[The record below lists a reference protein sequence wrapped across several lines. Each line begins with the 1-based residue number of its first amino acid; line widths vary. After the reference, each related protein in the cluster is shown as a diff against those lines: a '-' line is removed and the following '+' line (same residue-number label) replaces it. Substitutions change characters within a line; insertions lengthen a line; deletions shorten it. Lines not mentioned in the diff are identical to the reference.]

1 MHKKVMKKER
11 IYFTNI
17 VHNNSINQYSE
28 SNDNGRYWKSHH
40 IRCKNSAVKIFQG
53 VEVDNNNGLIYET
66 LSKDN
71 RTVNMAGT
79 DL

>member
-1 MHKKVMKKER
+1 MKKER

-17 VHNNSINQYSE
+17 VHNSINQYSE
-28 SNDNGRYWKSHH
+28 SDGNGRYWKSHH
-40 IRCKNSAVKIFQG
+40 IQYKNSTVKIFQG
-53 VEVDNNNGLIYET
+53 VEVENNKGSIYKT

-71 RTVNMAGT
+71 RTVNMVGT